1 MLRKRSGII
10 TLLCLSTGTMALGQR
25 LTIDPAR
32 SEVGFTVINF
42 GVHSVRGRFQKYTGR
57 IEYNSPVPERSTV
70 HVVIQTATIDTKNAH
85 RDKHLQSADFFE
97 VAKYP
102 ELAFESLLITRDAAG
117 YTMAGQL
124 TIKGHTQP
132 VTIPFTFKTST
143 ENGKM
148 RLNAEGQTKV
158 NRHDFGLDY
167 GSSFSVGTYVT
178 IRLSVVATE

>member
-1 MLRKRSGII
+1 MMMKRGWMIS
-10 TLLCLSTGTMALGQR
+10 LVCLSAGTIAFAQR

-32 SEVGFTVINF
+32 SEVSFAVSNF
-42 GVHSVRGRFQKYTGR
+42 CVHTVRGRFGQYTGR
-57 IEYNSPVPERSTV
+57 IEYKPNAPEHSSV
-70 HVVIQTATIDTKNAH
+70 HVVLQASSIDTKNAH

-102 ELAFESLLITRDAAG
+102 ELAFESLSITHDAAG

-143 ENGKM
+143 ENGKT
-148 RLNAEGQTKV
+148 RLDAEGQTKV

-167 GSSFSVGTYVT
+167 GNNFSVGTYVT